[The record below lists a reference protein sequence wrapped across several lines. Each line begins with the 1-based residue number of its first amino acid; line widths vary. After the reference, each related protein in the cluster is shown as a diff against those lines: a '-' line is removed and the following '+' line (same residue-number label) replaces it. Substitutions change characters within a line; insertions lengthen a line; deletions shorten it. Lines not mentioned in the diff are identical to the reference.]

1 MSNFSG
7 SPHSV
12 EAFLWL
18 LFFWLIKLSE
28 ERLRVGE
35 LARVIDEVASLV
47 EEWRLGEAVHMS
59 LHLRVSLLFTYIV
72 KIVKIVNCQ
81 NRFHNPLKIVL

>member
-7 SPHSV
+7 SHHSV

-18 LFFWLIKLSE
+18 VFFWLIKLSE

-59 LHLRVSLLFTYIV
+59 LHLRVSLLLRKRTANLTHKSSIYTS
-72 KIVKIVNCQ
+72 
-81 NRFHNPLKIVL
+81 